1 MAKRAK
7 MAGKGKAKGKKTG
20 PSSSD
25 RVIKTR
31 SMDAVLGVQ
40 ELEIEEA
47 AESMEQYHKENV
59 NDHYDEKIL
68 SPGESEQSIR
78 RQSEIR
84 NDFSDW
90 LSIANRTAQ
99 DINTGKKVSP
109 PILRSNIV
117 RNLEN
122 SFELSEKEVEAG
134 SKKKIKIEFEDIA
147 EEVNYWQPS
156 LVCYVIG
163 ANPPVNILEGFVRR
177 LWKEEVVKVGLLAKG
192 IFIIRFQNM
201 DQRDKVMQQGYVFFD
216 RKPMVV
222 KPWNPIDD
230 FTKEEVTNVPTWI
243 QLRGLDIKYWG
254 ESSLFKIVSQL
265 GEPLQ
270 VDNVTKNRDRL
281 QYPRILIQV
290 SLAQNFPE
298 KIEFIDEFNHEVE
311 LEVKYEWIPLV
322 CYNCSGIGH
331 STKDCRRQEE
341 KQEQSKQVWMPK
353 KKHLDKEPQVDE
365 EGFQMVNK
373 GKKVMVNTEKE
384 ETTVQNMFGTLGD
397 EGEIRCNT
405 RGEGDPSSSNG

>member
-47 AESMEQYHKENV
+47 AESMEQYHEENV
-59 NDHYDEKIL
+59 NEHYDEKIL

-99 DINTGKKVSP
+99 DINTGK
-109 PILRSNIV
+109 
-117 RNLEN
+117 
-122 SFELSEKEVEAG
+122 
-134 SKKKIKIEFEDIA
+134 
-147 EEVNYWQPS
+147 
-156 LVCYVIG
+156 
-163 ANPPVNILEGFVRR
+163 
-177 LWKEEVVKVGLLAKG
+177 
-192 IFIIRFQNM
+192 
-201 DQRDKVMQQGYVFFD
+201 
-216 RKPMVV
+216 
-222 KPWNPIDD
+222 
-230 FTKEEVTNVPTWI
+230 
-243 QLRGLDIKYWG
+243 
-254 ESSLFKIVSQL
+254 
-265 GEPLQ
+265 
-270 VDNVTKNRDRL
+270 KNRDRL

-331 STKDCRRQEE
+331 STKDCRRKEE
-341 KQEQSKQVWMPK
+341 KQEQSKQVWVPK

-365 EGFQMVNK
+365 EGFQMSCAKAEKIK
-373 GKKVMVNTEKE
+373 GGAEA
-384 ETTVQNMFGTLGD
+384 D
-397 EGEIRCNT
+397 
-405 RGEGDPSSSNG
+405 